1 MSFKTASVVLAAAV
15 ATNGTITVSYPAGT
29 NKGTYTGAF
38 KHKAFA
44 EGLQALLSA
53 PTDFTVSFGSS
64 NITVTYLGTT
74 SIPANTKVMFQFDVI
89 GKDRLYGY
97 PSDPPTA
104 QGAYLNQSKMAPN
117 TQRVAGLLF
126 MRELNLGAPA
136 AGAANS
142 QITSQA
148 LTAASGGTTSFTG
161 TLAGVNDVP
170 RNIVAAWTNTAVL
183 TVRGTDEYGNAMTES
198 SASGTSFTGKKAF
211 ATVTKVSVSADVTGL
226 TVGTGNVI
234 GLPIVL
240 PEANLVIKELQD
252 GAAPT
257 AGTIVA
263 QDQSTATATTG
274 DVRGT
279 YAPNA
284 TPDGSKSFQLLVAV
298 PDPNDVG
305 NAQFA
310 G

>member
-1 MSFKTASVVLAAAV
+1 MSFKTASVVLASAV
-15 ATNGTITVSYPAGT
+15 ATSGTITVGYPAGT

-44 EGLQALLSA
+44 EGLQASLAA
-53 PTDFTVSFGSS
+53 PTDFTVSFGAS

-89 GKDRLYGY
+89 GKDRPYQY
-97 PSDPPTA
+97 SSDPT
-104 QGAYLNQSKMAPN
+104 YNQSKLTPN
-117 TQRVAGLLF
+117 TQRMGGLMY
-126 MRELNLGAPA
+126 MRIIELGSPI
-136 AGAANS
+136 AGASNNIS
-142 QITSQA
+142 TSQA
-148 LTAASGGTTSFTG
+148 ITAASSTGATLNGTTAG
-161 TLAGVNDVP
+161 TADVP
-170 RNIVAAWTNTAVL
+170 RNVVAAWTGTAVL
-183 TVRGTDEYGNAMTES
+183 TVRGTDEYGNALTES

-211 ATVTKVSVSADVTGL
+211 ATITSVKVSADVTAA
-226 TVGTGNVI
+226 TVGFGNVL

-257 AGTIVA
+257 AGTTVA
-263 QDQSTATATTG
+263 QDQTAATATTG

-279 YAPNA
+279 YTPNA
-284 TPDGSKSFQLLVAV
+284 TPDASKSFQLLVAV
-298 PDPNDVG
+298 PDANDIG
-305 NAQFA
+305 NAQYA

>member
-44 EGLQALLSA
+44 EGLQANLAA

-104 QGAYLNQSKMAPN
+104 QGAWLNQSKLAPN
-117 TQRVAGLLF
+117 TQRIAGQLF
-126 MRELNLGAPA
+126 MRELNLGSPA
-136 AGAANS
+136 AGASNNLS
-142 QITSQA
+142 TSA
-148 LTAASGGTTSFTG
+148 AVTAAGSGAVL
-161 TLAGVNDVP
+161 LALAAALDVP
-170 RNIVAAWTNTAVL
+170 RNIVAAWTNSAVV

-211 ATVTKVSVSADVTGL
+211 ATVTSVKVSADVTGM

-263 QDQSTATATTG
+263 ADTTTATATTG

-298 PDPNDVG
+298 PDPNDIG
-305 NAQFA
+305 IAQYA